1 MNTTQWASLPLAIK
15 LEILQKC
22 DGKHYSLDE
31 IFTCESCNKLFIEGA
46 VL

>member
-1 MNTTQWASLPLAIK
+1 MNATQWANLPLAIK
-15 LEILQKC
+15 LEILRKC

-31 IFTCESCNKLFIEGA
+31 IFNCESCNKLLIEGA